1 MLPSAIRRQSSKLAC
16 LASRTTLPRTCSISA
31 SCGRDVLFKDANSTR
46 NFSTKPK
53 KGGSEFI
60 FSRLVDE
67 SKVTPLIAKLQQECW
82 DGYVATGR
90 GCHTLFQLVD
100 TNSSGSITFAE
111 LRFFLENVRESDI
124 NPEAK
129 KQLLSAAHDHVITFP
144 EFQAWLIRATKV
156 DPGLKNTFA
165 AEHYHASIGS
175 SHAET
180 EHSWNKHTM

>member
-1 MLPSAIRRQSSKLAC
+1 MLPSAIRRHSSKLAHQ
-16 LASRTTLPRTCSISA
+16 ASITLPRSFSLSA
-31 SCGRDVLFKDANSTR
+31 SCSPDVLFKSVIATR
-46 NFSTKPK
+46 SFSTNPK

-129 KQLLSAAHDHVITFP
+129 KQLLSAAHDHMITFP